1 MNPIR
6 YCYTVT
12 FQLPKLLWED
22 WKMARDISD
31 DMLEFASFIGAWNIG
46 LKLISG
52 SPFAFHLTFCDEKK
66 RLEYY
71 RTAFMAAFPSHFT
84 GIDRR
89 GREVDFRNWS
99 VIDENDTTVN
109 Y

>member
-1 MNPIR
+1 MGPTHYSYI
-6 YCYTVT
+6 VT

-22 WKMARDISD
+22 WKIARDITD
-31 DMLEFASFIGAWNIG
+31 DMLEFASFIGAWDIS
-46 LKLISG
+46 LKMVSG
-52 SPFAFHLTFCDEKK
+52 SPFGFLLTFCDKKK
-66 RLEYY
+66 RLEFY
-71 RTAFMAAFPSHFT
+71 RSAFTAAFPSHFT

-99 VIDENDTTVN
+99 VIDECDTTID